1 MKKVKKK
8 NSKIQR
14 KQAPTILPIFKDI
27 YVYGCIV
34 FQQKSVS
41 AEHANGFTG
50 TKVSAVRKR
59 QSHFNFMFLDVNY
72 TLQIEK

>member
-1 MKKVKKK
+1 MQKVKRTKKK

-14 KQAPTILPIFKDI
+14 KQPLTILPIFKDI
-27 YVYGCIV
+27 YVYGCTV
-34 FQQKSVS
+34 FQQKKSVS

-59 QSHFNFMFLDVNY
+59 
-72 TLQIEK
+72 